1 MKILILFSLLLIWFD
16 FSAQT
21 KIIAHKSHSGSNSS
35 FNKAYRNNLFDI
47 NHSNFGE
54 PGNQTII
61 IIDSIIA
68 IDASVTIIKNRT
80 STVCHPFGTDYKT
93 LQTSDFVSRTDTVI
107 NHDLFRDK
115 NALETIKYQ
124 LPSNFW
130 FVNQVEEITF
140 IGFWGKNAPPVE
152 ENPTIRRPESDPRPK
167 NPKFK

>member
-1 MKILILFSLLLIWFD
+1 MKILILFTMLLCCFD

-21 KIIAHKSHSGSNSS
+21 KIIAHKSHSGTKTS
-35 FNKAYRNNLFDI
+35 FNKAYRHNLFDI

-68 IDASVTIIKNRT
+68 VDASVTLIKNRI
-80 STVCHPFGTDYKT
+80 SAVCHPFGTDYKT
-93 LQTSDFVSRTDTVI
+93 LQPSDFVSRTDTVI

-130 FVNQVEEITF
+130 FVNPVEEIKF
-140 IGFWGKNAPPVE
+140 IGFTNGL
-152 ENPTIRRPESDPRPK
+152 
-167 NPKFK
+167 KFANQSIKQRKKANRFRYKIE